1 MDRSGVVYL
10 WIIVMFLS
18 TVWTLI
24 LTAPIHCRGSIGEQM
39 TKSYIS
45 PNLFW
50 WRNKFIYI
58 LDGLRGNTFST
69 TFWWTIP
76 LKWMNVFLQLPS
88 LFLFCSFFL
97 HPGNALPP
105 SDQGRTLSDGAD
117 KSHSAPLQ
125 KRSSAAVWDLAH
137 VQWSSP
143 ACKCTQWIET
153 WGNCILQQLVCMFI
167 ICSRYSADFIALHIC
182 INSRKAWELLR
193 SWGTEISSA
202 GSQAS
207 MRAVCRECFTG

>member
-117 KSHSAPLQ
+117 KKPFS
-125 KRSSAAVWDLAH
+125 SSA
-137 VQWSSP
+137 
-143 ACKCTQWIET
+143 ET
-153 WGNCILQQLVCMFI
+153 L
-167 ICSRYSADFIALHIC
+167 ICSGVRSGPCAVKQ
-182 INSRKAWELLR
+182 SRMQMHAVNR
-193 SWGTEISSA
+193 N
-202 GSQAS
+202 
-207 MRAVCRECFTG
+207 MR